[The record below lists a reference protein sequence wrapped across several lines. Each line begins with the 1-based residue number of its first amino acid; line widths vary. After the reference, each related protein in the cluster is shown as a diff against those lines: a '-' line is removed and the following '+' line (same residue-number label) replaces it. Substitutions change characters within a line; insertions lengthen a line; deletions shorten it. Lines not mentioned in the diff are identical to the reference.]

1 MNTFLVTNLNDSGP
15 GSLRAAI
22 LASNAD
28 TSLTAEV
35 IRFNV
40 SGPITLT
47 SDLPAITN
55 TVQIDAT
62 TAPSFN
68 PGGPPAVEL
77 NFDGHAGLT
86 FSTGSSGSALL
97 GLALGNAAGN
107 GVTLNSS
114 NITLDG
120 NYIGLHANGT
130 AFGNA
135 GDGVYVSSLSS
146 NNNIGINPTGAS
158 GIVSNVISGNG
169 GNGIAF
175 HGSTGNVV
183 VDNRIGTSA
192 DGSLAI
198 ANGHNGILIADGS
211 ANNTIGGT
219 LFVNTATGQANDPTG
234 NKGTTTPVLVVPPLG
249 NLISGNGQNGVAI
262 ENQSHDNVLNGNFI
276 GTDAGGNAA
285 LGNGADGVL
294 ILNADNNS
302 LIGCQFVNNPFVYY
316 NVVSG
321 NGGNGLHITNSNDV
335 MVQANFFG
343 IGANNASIVA
353 NGQNG
358 IMVDGNSQGV
368 TVGGV
373 IPLGNVSAGNKANG
387 IYVTGTVG
395 GFTTFNTFG
404 GLLAFQG
411 AAPNGNDGILIDATG
426 GNNLIRTN
434 VFSGNVNNGIEI
446 SGNASGVTVDPNIVG
461 LNTTGTS
468 KTVNTGIGL
477 PDLANGNDGLLISGT
492 AHGNIIGGYFQSVI
506 PQNTFSGNLGYGIA
520 ITQAAYNN
528 QVFNSAVGTNS
539 LVTAS
544 LGNSAGGILLASSGS
559 NNLIGGTTTDPNS
572 PRAVYVSGN
581 GGNGITIAS
590 GVTGDQIIANLIGI
604 DRFGHA
610 VLLNA
615 GDPIAINS
623 SYANFIFGNT
633 PIPVATSIG
642 LPVQQVM
649 AQIEALYVS
658 YFGRA
663 GEAAGMNYWLADCFT
678 QMGNGTSLSQAVLN
692 VSASFAVS
700 AENAPYSVLA
710 MQPLNPNNP
719 QQIALASSFIEHVYQ
734 NSFSRTADAAGLS
747 YWLGQLFSGK
757 VSLSSMVY
765 AIDFAA
771 QSADQVVLNYK
782 LAAGS
787 YFTSLTEGMSPSLSA
802 LVDSVRNVTD
812 NPSLLLSKASSDSYS
827 GTSQDAVTYATAFQS
842 DIITGVR
849 AHYNGNVVL
858 TGDQPVSGGATVA
871 LLYDGPL
878 QDTALGHVYLL
889 APQFAG
895 ETVTTSTFYGPNTS
909 IFNPSLGVGNV
920 IAVGS
925 YQYSQSSVLNHGMIY
940 QGPVSGGGT
949 WTQIDV
955 PSSAVGGA
963 TVLDTIPHSTMGDLV
978 VGDYDLQGDPASAN
992 AFIYNITTHV
1002 WTTFDVP
1009 FGGSHQLTTAY
1020 GIWQNG
1026 IDSPS
1031 YTIAGGSNHGTGINQ
1046 GYLVN
1051 YDSVTGIF
1059 SNLKYY
1065 TIDDQPGFLTH
1076 FDGITAVPGGFNLA
1090 ALGIQSAFASVTV
1103 NPDGSF
1109 SDAQWTRIDVPGAS
1123 LTTVN
1128 SIYQNIEMGIYAV
1141 SGASGVAT
1149 YTAVVDQSYVD
1160 AFGGLIMPIGA
1171 PNFDYGFTVASSV
1184 GSLVVGSDTQGNVLG
1199 GSIGNDTFVGTQNVL
1214 MVDTIYTGGG
1224 ADNVLLAADHIH
1236 STRIELYAGN
1246 SLSSPTPV
1254 MPGSIE
1260 TSVAGSVV
1268 DAHDVPQLG
1277 WWGQATGQ
1285 LGGPI
1290 SGATT
1295 NLGFGTGTSADM
1307 TVLQNFIP
1315 GSGLTAGDSVDI
1327 SLSAFSG
1334 LLRSASPSTPPAT
1347 GSAIF
1352 SNSLGPNDVVT
1363 VNNADVLI
1371 LGANQTFAGAAAVA
1385 DALSKPGTAI
1395 NFGVAQTNSVNHY
1408 LIAYQDNG
1416 GNVRIADLD
1425 IHSSTPFTDTSHV
1438 QTLALSDM
1446 VELVGVSLSALQ
1458 SSNLTIVT

>member
-1 MNTFLVTNLNDSGP
+1 MSTFLVTNLNDSGP

-22 LASNAD
+22 LAANAD
-28 TSLTAEV
+28 ASPGSDV
-35 IRFNV
+35 IKFSV
-40 SGPITLT
+40 SGAITLT

-55 TVQIDAT
+55 TVQIDGT
-62 TAPSFN
+62 SAPSFVA
-68 PGGPPAVEL
+68 GGPPVVEL
-77 NFDGHAGLT
+77 NFNGHAGLT
-86 FSTGSSGSALL
+86 FSTGSSGSSLL

-135 GDGVYVSSLSS
+135 GDGIYVSSLSS

-158 GIVSNVISGNG
+158 GVVSNVISGNG

-183 VDNRIGTSA
+183 VDNRIGTST
-192 DGSLAI
+192 DGSAAF
-198 ANGHNGILIADGS
+198 ANGHNGILITDGS
-211 ANNTIGGT
+211 SNNTIGGT
-219 LFVNTATGQANDPTG
+219 LFVDTSTGQTNDPTG
-234 NKGTTTPVLVVPPLG
+234 NKGTTTPVFVVPPLG

-276 GTDAGGNAA
+276 GTDASGNAPV
-285 LGNGADGVL
+285 GNGADGVL
-294 ILNADNNS
+294 ILNSDSNS

-321 NGGNGLHITNSNDV
+321 NGGNGLHVTNSNDV
-335 MVQANFFG
+335 VVQANFFG
-343 IGANNASIVA
+343 IGANNANIVA

-358 IMVDGNSQGV
+358 IMVDGSSQGV

-373 IPLGNVSAGNKANG
+373 IPLGNVSAGNKENG
-387 IYVTGTVG
+387 IYVTGTAG

-434 VFSGNVNNGIEI
+434 VFSGNLNNGIEI
-446 SGNASGVTVDPNIVG
+446 TGNASGVTVDPNIVG

-468 KTVNTGIGL
+468 KTVDTGIGI
-477 PDLANGNDGLLISGT
+477 PSMANGNHGLLISGT
-492 AHGNIIGGYFQSVI
+492 AHDNTIGGYFRSII

-520 ITQAAYNN
+520 ITEAAYDN
-528 QVFNSAVGTNS
+528 QVLNSAVGTNS
-539 LVTAS
+539 TITGA

-559 NNLIGGTTTDPNS
+559 NNLIGGIATDSGS
-572 PRAVYVSGN
+572 PRAVYIGGN
-581 GGNGITIAS
+581 AGNGITIAA
-590 GVTGDQIIANLIGI
+590 GVTGDQIVANLIGI

-610 VLLNA
+610 ILLNA
-615 GDPIAINS
+615 ADPIAING

-642 LPVQQVM
+642 LPMQEVM

-663 GEAAGMNYWLADCFT
+663 GEAAGMHYWMADCFT
-678 QMGNGTSLSQAVLN
+678 QMANGTVLGQAIQN
-692 VSASFAVS
+692 ISANFAVS
-700 AENAPYSVLA
+700 PENAPYSLLA
-710 MQPLNPNNP
+710 TQPLNPNNP
-719 QQIALASSFIEHVYQ
+719 QQVALATSFIEHVYQ
-734 NSFSRTADAAGLS
+734 NSFNRTVDASGLT
-747 YWLGQLFSGK
+747 YWLGELFSGR

-771 QSADQVVLNYK
+771 HSPDQTVLNYK

-787 YFTSLTEGMSPSLSA
+787 YFTSLTEGMSPSLAA
-802 LVDSVRNVTD
+802 LVGAVQNVTD
-812 NPSLLLSKASSDSYS
+812 NSSLLVSKASSDSYA
-827 GTSQDAVTYATAFQS
+827 GASQDAVTYATAFQS

-858 TGDQPVSGGATVA
+858 TGDQPLGSDGATVA
-871 LLYDGPL
+871 LLYNGPL
-878 QDTALGHVYLL
+878 QDTALGQVYLL
-889 APQFAG
+889 APQFASQ
-895 ETVTTSTFYGPNTS
+895 TVTTSTFYGPNTS
-909 IFNPSLGVGNV
+909 IFNPSIGVDNV

-925 YQYSQSSVLNHGMIY
+925 YQYSQSAVLNHGLIY
-940 QGPVSGGGT
+940 QGPISGGGT

-963 TVLDTIPHSTMGDLV
+963 TVLNTIPHSTMGDLV
-978 VGDYDLQGDPASAN
+978 VGDYDLQGVAASGN
-992 AFIYNITTHV
+992 AFIYNMKTHT
-1002 WTTFDVP
+1002 WTIFDVP
-1009 FGGSHQLTTAY
+1009 FGGTHQLTTAY

-1026 IDSPS
+1026 IDSTS
-1031 YTIAGGSNHGTGINQ
+1031 YTIAGGSNHGAGVNQ
-1046 GYLVN
+1046 GYLVD
-1051 YDSVTGIF
+1051 YDSATGVF

-1065 TIDDQPGFLTH
+1065 TIDDQPGLLTH
-1076 FDGITAVPGGFNLA
+1076 FDGITAVPGGFNLV
-1090 ALGIQSAFASVTV
+1090 ALGVRSAVATVTV

-1109 SDAQWTRIDVPGAS
+1109 SDAQWTSIDVPGAT

-1128 SIYQNIEMGIYAV
+1128 SIYQNIAMGIYTV
-1141 SGASGVAT
+1141 SNVSGVAT
-1149 YTAVVDQSYVD
+1149 YTAVVDQSHVD
-1160 AFGGLIMPIGA
+1160 AFGGLIMPVGA

-1184 GSLVVGSDTQGNVLG
+1184 GALVVGSEAQGNVLG
-1199 GSIGNDTFVGTQNVL
+1199 GSIGNDSFVGTQNVS
-1214 MVDTIYTGGG
+1214 MSDTIYTGGG
-1224 ADNVLLAADHIH
+1224 ADDILLAADRLH

-1246 SLSSPTPV
+1246 STSSPTPV
-1254 MPGSIE
+1254 TPGGIE
-1260 TSVAGSVV
+1260 TSVAGSIV

-1285 LGGPI
+1285 LGGPV
-1290 SGATT
+1290 SNSTT
-1295 NLGFGTGTSADM
+1295 NLGFGIGTSADM
-1307 TVLQNFIP
+1307 SVVQNFIT
-1315 GSGLTAGDSVDI
+1315 GSGDSVDL
-1327 SLSAFSG
+1327 SLSAFSR
-1334 LLRSASPSTPPAT
+1334 LFRSATPAIQPAT
-1347 GSAIF
+1347 GNAIF
-1352 SNSLGPNDVVT
+1352 SNSLGPNGVVT

-1371 LGANQTFAGAAAVA
+1371 LGANQTFADAAAVA
-1385 DALSKPGTAI
+1385 GALSKPETAI
-1395 NFGVAQTNSVNHY
+1395 NFSVAQTNPVNHY
-1408 LIAYQDNG
+1408 LLAYQDTG
-1416 GNVRIADLD
+1416 GNVRVADLD
-1425 IHSSTPFTDTSHV
+1425 IHNSTPFTNTSHV

-1446 VELVGVSLSALQ
+1446 IELVGVSLSMLQ
-1458 SSNLTIVT
+1458 QTNVQIVP